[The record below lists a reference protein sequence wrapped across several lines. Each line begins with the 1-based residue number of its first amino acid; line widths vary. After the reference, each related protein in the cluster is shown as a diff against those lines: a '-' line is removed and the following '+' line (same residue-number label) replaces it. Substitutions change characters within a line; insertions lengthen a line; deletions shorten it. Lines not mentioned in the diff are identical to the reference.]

1 VEDSVQRWPNIGSQL
16 SEVFSNPG
24 SHWSLDPCFL
34 AQQAT
39 PRLQRRRE
47 KMNGVE
53 AAASLFAPEEPTS
66 DPFASLGTNHSTDPF
81 SPNGPSDFLQTISTK
96 TDHLDGHSISLTEAL
111 PSQPH
116 EHPQGFYS
124 YPSQPGAS
132 RQWDEFGKRGF
143 GSTQESKPML
153 LSLFYYRDRP

>member
-1 VEDSVQRWPNIGSQL
+1 
-16 SEVFSNPG
+16 
-24 SHWSLDPCFL
+24 
-34 AQQAT
+34 
-39 PRLQRRRE
+39 
-47 KMNGVE
+47 MNGVE

-81 SPNGPSDFLQTISTK
+81 SANGPSDFLQTISTK
-96 TDHLDGHSISLTEAL
+96 ADRLDGQSTSLTEAL

-124 YPSQPGAS
+124 YPSQPS
-132 RQWDEFGKRGF
+132 QWDDFGKRGF

-153 LSLFYYRDRP
+153 LSLFNYQDRP